1 MNVPCA
7 LAACDDVPV
16 GPLELAFPST
26 EVDADPGVSVSRE
39 AVDDAE
45 CTTYD
50 VVPSSFA
57 FSAAYPDV
65 LDELD
70 AEPCSTSVMSKT
82 TVSRTDQFIIM
93 FTSFHT

>member
-26 EVDADPGVSVSRE
+26 VVVADPGVSVSRE
-39 AVDDAE
+39 AVADAE

-50 VVPSSFA
+50 VVPSSFN
-57 FSAAYPDV
+57 FSAEYPEV

-70 AEPCSTSVMSKT
+70 AEPSSTSAMTKTGMSG
-82 TVSRTDQFIIM
+82 SDQFIIM
-93 FTSFHT
+93 VTSCHT